1 MRANETIKR
10 KYPLVFIEW
19 LDAESSPQWQTKDE
33 MDKWAEKIFVVT
45 DIGWLVGENKTYVWI
60 CSQISTDMD
69 FGSKTKIPKSWILK
83 KRMVKVNE
91 TRKSK

>member
-1 MRANETIKR
+1 MRPNEAIKPK

-19 LDAESSPQWQTKDE
+19 LDAESSPQWQTRDE
-33 MDKWAEKIFVVT
+33 TERWMGKTFTVT
-45 DIGWLVGENKTYVWI
+45 DVGWLINENKTYVTI

-83 KRMVKVNE
+83 KKMVRVK
-91 TRKSK
+91 